1 MGVESVSEKLYFLL
15 LFGGARSGLNGV
27 EIDRGVVGF
36 LFVALVYFAF
46 GIWVSCKGLLI
57 RRLAVHISH
66 VLIWVGI
73 SCFLIA
79 LAHGMQWVFKSI
91 LQSFSGMEGS
101 NVTISSHGRPA

>member
-1 MGVESVSEKLYFLL
+1 MSEKLYFLL

-57 RRLAVHISH
+57 CKLAEHFSQ
-66 VLIWVGI
+66 VLIWLGI

-79 LAHGMQWVFKSI
+79 LAHGMQCVFKSI
-91 LQSFSGMEGS
+91 LQGVSGMEGS
-101 NVTISSHGRPA
+101 NVTISPHGRPA